1 VALADVYDA
10 LTSDRPY
17 KGPLGHVEAREWI
30 VTRYAQQFD
39 PAVVEAFVEREADF
53 QRVNAKVDQ
62 VNNGANSAETGCEID
77 IPTTLSVD

>member
-1 VALADVYDA
+1 LADVYDA

-17 KGPLGHVEAREWI
+17 KGPVGHVEAREWI

-62 VNNGANSAETGCEID
+62 ANNGVNSAEPGCEND
-77 IPTTLSVD
+77 FAAALSVD